1 MTLEEKKTDQK
12 IKNIEHRLKTLEN
25 KSLKAQAVAFD
36 KLGDI
41 TARMEELEEAAEE
54 VKELKER
61 LEIWLKKEII
71 GLS

>member
-61 LEIWLKKEII
+61 LEI
-71 GLS
+71 